1 MAGTATELAIFG
13 GFDQRPNRDPT
24 CSCNTLFYSKSC
36 NGIDGGQCW
45 TRYTDIHNLSR
56 FLAELCI
63 AAKLKLRAAP
73 DRKRKSMARTDASD
87 GAIASSATAAAYLK
101 GKRRTGPLKYTPGF
115 LYILVLFI
123 AGKFIFAD
131 PRAILVQWGEYH
143 LSWVEVLMVGA
154 AMMAMAEQLR
164 VSHPGVDNTI
174 EAILMG
180 AIAGVQVLLFALG
193 AAGVRP
199 LAIFNNTEFLML
211 TLISMTQAV
220 VAILINA
227 RTLRRTIGVGDNG

>member
-1 MAGTATELAIFG
+1 MAT
-13 GFDQRPNRDPT
+13 
-24 CSCNTLFYSKSC
+24 
-36 NGIDGGQCW
+36 
-45 TRYTDIHNLSR
+45 
-56 FLAELCI
+56 
-63 AAKLKLRAAP
+63 
-73 DRKRKSMARTDASD
+73 TDARNSD
-87 GAIASSATAAAYLK
+87 GAIASRATAAHLQAT
-101 GKRRTGPLKYTPGF
+101 RRTGPLKYTPGF

-123 AGKFIFAD
+123 VGKFIFED
-131 PRAILVQWGEYH
+131 PRATLVQWGEYH

-180 AIAGVQVLLFALG
+180 AVAGAQVLLFALG
-193 AAGVRP
+193 AAGVMP

-227 RTLRRTIGVGDNG
+227 RTLRRTIGVGDSG

>member
-1 MAGTATELAIFG
+1 MT
-13 GFDQRPNRDPT
+13 
-24 CSCNTLFYSKSC
+24 
-36 NGIDGGQCW
+36 
-45 TRYTDIHNLSR
+45 
-56 FLAELCI
+56 
-63 AAKLKLRAAP
+63 
-73 DRKRKSMARTDASD
+73 TDARNSD
-87 GAIASSATAAAYLK
+87 GAIASSATAAYLQAA
-101 GKRRTGPLKYTPGF
+101 RRTSPLKYTPGF

-131 PRAILVQWGEYH
+131 PRATLVQWGEYH

-180 AIAGVQVLLFALG
+180 AIAGVQVLFFALG

-227 RTLRRTIGVGDNG
+227 RTLRRTIGVGNNG

>member
-1 MAGTATELAIFG
+1 
-13 GFDQRPNRDPT
+13 
-24 CSCNTLFYSKSC
+24 
-36 NGIDGGQCW
+36 
-45 TRYTDIHNLSR
+45 
-56 FLAELCI
+56 
-63 AAKLKLRAAP
+63 
-73 DRKRKSMARTDASD
+73 MARTDAVTSD
-87 GAIASSATAAAYLK
+87 GAIASSATTAYLQ
-101 GKRRTGPLKYTPGF
+101 GTRRTSALKYMPGF
-115 LYILVLFI
+115 LYILILFI

-131 PRAILVQWGEYH
+131 PRATLVQWGEYQ

-174 EAILMG
+174 EAIMMG
-180 AIAGVQVLLFALG
+180 AVAGVQILLFALG

-211 TLISMTQAV
+211 TLISMTQTV